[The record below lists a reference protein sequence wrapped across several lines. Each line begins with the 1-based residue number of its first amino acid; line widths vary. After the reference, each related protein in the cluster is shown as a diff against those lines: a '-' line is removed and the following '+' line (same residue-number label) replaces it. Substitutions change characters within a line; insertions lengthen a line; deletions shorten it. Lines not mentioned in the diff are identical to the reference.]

1 MLEGAL
7 TADHATFLLRRRG
20 ADSKLVSAALRLEC
34 EVTVLLDA
42 LDEMGYLVETQ
53 GVEQDVLRARS
64 AERRERRRSGGRR
77 QSFGPLESSS
87 PGSRTKKPFVRT
99 QVFEIEQRA
108 AAAALERERE
118 TATAMPA
125 MSTPSVGIAA

>member
-1 MLEGAL
+1 MSKMAV
-7 TADHATFLLRRRG
+7 AHRRR
-20 ADSKLVSAALRLEC
+20 ALARMAFARLRLQ
-34 EVTVLLDA
+34 A
-42 LDEMGYLVETQ
+42 RAAR
-53 GVEQDVLRARS
+53 RARS

>member
-1 MLEGAL
+1 MAF
-7 TADHATFLLRRRG
+7 AR
-20 ADSKLVSAALRLEC
+20 LRLQ
-34 EVTVLLDA
+34 A
-42 LDEMGYLVETQ
+42 RAAR
-53 GVEQDVLRARS
+53 RARS
-64 AERRERRRSGGRR
+64 AERRERRRSAGGRR

>member
-1 MLEGAL
+1 MSKMAV
-7 TADHATFLLRRRG
+7 AHRRR
-20 ADSKLVSAALRLEC
+20 ALARMAFARLRLQ
-34 EVTVLLDA
+34 A
-42 LDEMGYLVETQ
+42 RAAR
-53 GVEQDVLRARS
+53 RARS
-64 AERRERRRSGGRR
+64 AERRERRRSAGRR
-77 QSFGPLESSS
+77 QSFGNLESSS